1 MSLSDDWRERHGHKQ
16 SDSKVFIYIIL
27 LLAIIFFIARAGTF
41 SKQFTN
47 TFLGTQDSTAL
58 ESVELET
65 NE

>member
-16 SDSKVFIYIIL
+16 SDSRVFIYIIL
-27 LLAIIFFIARAGTF
+27 LLAIIFFIARAGSFSQRFTETF
-41 SKQFTN
+41 M
-47 TFLGTQDSTAL
+47 GTQDSTDV